1 MASPAA
7 SPPAQRGRWS
17 RVQQALAGKIKQR
30 VTPLGMV
37 FAGVTAL
44 VGISA
49 FATANNLLFLIL
61 AAMLSTLLVSGFIS
75 RLGLAGLQIDLEM
88 PEHVSARLPC
98 TARMRLQNDKAWM
111 PSFSIHLEGSGRS
124 GFAEEIYFP
133 LIPGNAK
140 VEQPLTLQFPHR
152 GQYKDDS
159 LVLSTRFPLGFTE
172 RRVTVDV
179 ERDIVVYPPIEPKPG
194 FEEQLERLEGE
205 VASRLQGRGE
215 DFHRIRPY
223 EHNESARH
231 VDWKATAHTGELQ
244 VREYVRREQPS
255 VEIVLDLRV
264 PPNGFDQFERDVECC
279 AFLVWG
285 LQERRL
291 SFRFRS
297 QLCDLQVPEE
307 TDVYGILKYLAL
319 VEPRPNAIPLSF
331 EEDDT
336 VRVVFSPRDARP
348 GTREN

>member
-1 MASPAA
+1 MASSMPG
-7 SPPAQRGRWS
+7 PPAHAGRWV
-17 RVQQALAGKIKQR
+17 RVQEALAGKIKQR
-30 VTPLGMV
+30 VTALGMV
-37 FAGVTAL
+37 FGGVTLL

-61 AAMLSTLLVSGFIS
+61 AAMISTLLVSGFIS
-75 RLGLAGLQIDLEM
+75 RLGLAGLQIDLEI
-88 PEHVSARLPC
+88 PDHVSARLPC

-111 PSFSIHLEGSGRS
+111 PSFSIHLEGSGHS
-124 GFAEEIYFP
+124 GFSEEIYFP

-140 VEQPLTLQFPHR
+140 VEQPLTLRFPRR

-172 RRVTVDV
+172 RRVTVEV
-179 ERDIVVYPPIEPKPG
+179 ERDIIVYPSIEPKPG

-205 VASRLQGRGE
+205 VSSKLQGRGE

-264 PPNGFDQFERDVECC
+264 SAAEREQFEQDIECC
-279 AFLVWG
+279 AFLAWSFY
-285 LQERRL
+285 ERRL

-297 QLCDLQVPEE
+297 QLCDLRSPED
-307 TDVYGILKYLAL
+307 TDVYGILRYLAL
-319 VEPRPNAIPLSF
+319 VEPRPNASPLSL
-331 EEDDT
+331 EEEDT
-336 VRVVFSPRDARP
+336 VRVVFSPRRASP
-348 GTREN
+348 GTPGN